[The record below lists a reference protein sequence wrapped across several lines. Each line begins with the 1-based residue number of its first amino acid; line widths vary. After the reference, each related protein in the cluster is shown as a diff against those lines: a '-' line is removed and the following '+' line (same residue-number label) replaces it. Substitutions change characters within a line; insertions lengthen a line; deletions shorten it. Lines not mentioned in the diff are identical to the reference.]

1 MDNFKK
7 LESNIEIDKE
17 ILDTLP
23 KKTEKNKAEYRNKLN
38 EINEKYENLKK
49 SVIEEIRKRNSK
61 ILSRKFE
68 INDVHTNEI
77 KSLADN
83 LDLLNKYNTAFEKT
97 KLDRKI
103 HDLTYFYNSYMEQ
116 INNAI
121 LGCIKTYSE
130 MNIEF
135 NINDYKSNKYVYE
148 YISALMNN
156 KENGDKKDSTIKSKF
171 EEMYWKFPAIISY
184 IELVLLDT
192 YSKNMKKCEQFVS
205 NKSKEILQDTNYD
218 EIKKKYDM
226 LREEDEQND
235 IGDPYKIIKGFLNGT
250 YVVKDYDKDG
260 IYSIINKYTCQ
271 DTMQMNDEEF
281 EKTIEI
287 LKKMYNSLYEYKNYN
302 QYKSIIDDIID
313 IYKNKDKYKNE
324 KENLAKQIQK
334 NTKEIK
340 ALGSR
345 WKINKKSSV
354 LKQEQLVNDTMKIY
368 SDYFDA
374 VVYDIIAN
382 DATENLTY
390 LDILRIV
397 ASYYTYMF
405 HIASKK
411 YQDSTREEI
420 DEKIDKF
427 VRFTKWPNFTI
438 LNNTSILDEKSMIY
452 LIKDRYQLSK
462 ISLKDE
468 YFEEG
473 NLDNVLNEI
482 QKCIRYYYI
491 KKNNINLEDID
502 YLMKFE
508 KILKK

>member
-38 EINEKYENLKK
+38 EINEKYESLKK

-121 LGCIKTYSE
+121 LGCIKIYSE